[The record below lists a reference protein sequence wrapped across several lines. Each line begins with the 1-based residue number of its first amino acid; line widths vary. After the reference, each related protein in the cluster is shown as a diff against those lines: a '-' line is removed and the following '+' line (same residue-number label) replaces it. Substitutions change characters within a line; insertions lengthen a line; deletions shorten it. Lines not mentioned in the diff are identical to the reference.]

1 MLHLIR
7 QSLLCIFYLW
17 ENLASEKKNYLPKVV
32 QNLMLTVA
40 ELAGRIESK
49 IFPVSLDHSVPFKS
63 NEFLV
68 D

>member
-17 ENLASEKKNYLPKVV
+17 ENLASENKNYLPKAV

-40 ELAGRIESK
+40 ELVGRIESK
-49 IFPVSLDHSVPFKS
+49 IFPVFLDHSVTFKS
-63 NEFLV
+63 IEFLV